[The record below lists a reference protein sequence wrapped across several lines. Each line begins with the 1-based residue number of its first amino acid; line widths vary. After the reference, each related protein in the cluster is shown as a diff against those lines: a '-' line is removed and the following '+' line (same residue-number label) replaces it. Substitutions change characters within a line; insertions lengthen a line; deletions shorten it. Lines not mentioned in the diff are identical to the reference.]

1 MAYSRQKILKR
12 IRRQAIRNA
21 KKLIRLISMNMFS
34 EAFEF
39 VLKASNV
46 GFKLSVNKS
55 YNLIKALLAC
65 NASLD
70 KRKEIFFESYENTYS
85 DWSNYAKCNKCVDK
99 YEHPSCDSC
108 GPIIFRILK
117 LIVILFEK
125 GLRITISEQD
135 KISYQYVQYNIYGV
149 SEWMTTWVLGNDCCK
164 QKVVIQ
170 LYPILKQYSDC
181 PDGHTFLHRLC
192 NKPMDSSTRHR
203 KILMY
208 LLPHLSF
215 EDLFETNAHGFCH
228 QHGCYALRNLCGV
241 YSLFDS
247 DVEKY
252 EGYDINELIDL
263 FNNDLTEDQI
273 KRYINIMTERD
284 PWKRVLYNFRSRGY
298 TIHENDDRTHYEHDL
313 FFEEKC
319 VIASLKSDEEIIEKI
334 RWDVSFTKKVRFL
347 VSKQPREIIAML
359 RIKRFWRECTY
370 NPIYSY
376 ARKRLID

>member
-1 MAYSRQKILKR
+1 MAYSSQKILKR
-12 IRRQAIRNA
+12 IRRKAIRNA
-21 KKLIRLISMNMFS
+21 EKLIRLISMNMFS

-39 VLKASNV
+39 VLNTSNV

-65 NASLD
+65 NASLE
-70 KRKEIFFESYENTYS
+70 KRKEIFFESYENKYS
-85 DWSNYAKCNKCVDK
+85 DWSDYIERDG
-99 YEHPSCDSC
+99 YETT
-108 GPIIFRILK
+108 IFKILK

-135 KISYQYVQYNIYGV
+135 KISYQYVQYDIHNV
-149 SEWMTTWVLGNDCCK
+149 SEWMTTWVLDNDCCK
-164 QKVVIQ
+164 QKVVVQ

-181 PDGHTFLHRLC
+181 PDGHTFLHLLC
-192 NKPMDSSTRHR
+192 NKPMHSSTRHR

-215 EDLFETNAHGFCH
+215 EDLFETNSHGFCH

-376 ARKRLID
+376 ARKRLVD